1 MDIVIFSFSEKAGRL
16 STYLNQKL
24 AKLYNCNVISYT
36 SAKYAYI
43 SGISTMDKTIQHT
56 VHEYFKTGNI
66 IIFISACGIAVRSI
80 APFIKNKTTDPCV
93 IVMDELGHYVISLLS
108 GHIGGGNAFTQKIAA
123 ITGAVPVITTATD
136 INNKFSIDVFAK
148 NNGLHITDMYKAKDI
163 SADIIHNKRV
173 GMITGRYINI
183 DGDIPDELD
192 IIVPG
197 YYTFTGNLQLN
208 SGSYDNIFIIT
219 PFTDYFKAAGIDCH
233 NKKCN
238 KLYLTPKQTV
248 LGIGCKRDTDTDK
261 LSTFVKNILMQYN
274 ISPASIAAITSIDI
288 KKNEPALINLAKEY
302 NCDFLT
308 YDNSTLKNVPGD
320 FSSSEF
326 VTKITGVDNV
336 CERAALCCS
345 NNNHLFLRKIKS
357 DGMTI
362 AIAFLDINISMLEAG
377 S

>member
-16 STYLNQKL
+16 SAYLNQKL

-43 SGISTMDKTIQHT
+43 SGISTIDKTIQHT

-136 INNKFSIDVFAK
+136 INNKFSIDVFAR
-148 NNGLHITDMYKAKDI
+148 NNGLHITDMHKAKDI

-183 DGDIPDELD
+183 DGNIPDEID
-192 IIVPG
+192 IIVPDD
-197 YYTFTGNLQLN
+197 YTFTGNLHLN

-261 LSTFVKNILMQYN
+261 LSAFVKNILMQYN
-274 ISPASIAAITSIDI
+274 ISPASITAITSIDI

-308 YDNSTLKNVPGD
+308 YDNSTLKTYP
-320 FSSSEF
+320 E
-326 VTKITGVDNV
+326 I
-336 CERAALCCS
+336 
-345 NNNHLFLRKIKS
+345 FLHQNLLQR
-357 DGMTI
+357 
-362 AIAFLDINISMLEAG
+362 
-377 S
+377 